1 MKLYILFI
9 IIVAVAS
16 IGLAFT
22 YFASQAKAD
31 RYLVIAH
38 FPPHLAGSIDKALEE
53 VKKEAQWASWFG
65 DAGLAVKKQRDEIN
79 KALEEWGIGRD
90 EEDPLSVVVNE
101 RGERQKITHQF
112 AYRIYRKDGKIVVE
126 IRQRGKVIFNYT
138 TDNVEDAFWTLLEK
152 GRELNDTLPEIL
164 YRLIEYKYDLPLTY
178 SAFAIPFCNGTYYGP
193 DVKPL
198 RAVIDG
204 SVEVRY
210 FVENR
215 TIIPLHLP
223 ETIIIT
229 NVTRVGEVWLSKY
242 YVVDACALPKVNKRG
257 VIAIVHRDKLN
268 SVVKILEKYLGEE
281 PVVLPIS

>member
-1 MKLYILFI
+1 MKTAAAF
-9 IIVAVAS
+9 

-79 KALEEWGIGRD
+79 KALEERGIGRD

-101 RGERQKITHQF
+101 RGERQKITHPF

-126 IRQRGKVIFNYT
+126 IRKKGKVVFNYT

-198 RAVIDG
+198 RVVIDG
-204 SVEVRY
+204 SVKVHY
-210 FVENR
+210 FIENR

-223 ETIIIT
+223 EAITIT

>member
-1 MKLYILFI
+1 MKTAAAF
-9 IIVAVAS
+9 

-22 YFASQAKAD
+22 SFASQAKAD

-53 VKKEAQWASWFG
+53 VKKEAQWSSWFG
-65 DAGLAVKKQRDEIN
+65 DAGLALKKQRGEIN

-90 EEDPLSVVVNE
+90 EEGPLSVVVNE
-101 RGERQKITHQF
+101 RGERQKTTHPF

-126 IRQRGKVIFNYT
+126 IRLRGKVIFNYT

-152 GRELNDTLPEIL
+152 GRELNDTLPEIQI
-164 YRLIEYKYDLPLTY
+164 RLIEYRFDMPLTY

-198 RAVIDG
+198 RVVIDKR
-204 SVEVRY
+204 VEVNF

-215 TIIPLHLP
+215 TIKPLRLP
-223 ETIIIT
+223 EAITII
-229 NVTRVGEVWLSKY
+229 NVTRIGEAWLGGRH
-242 YVVDACALPKVNKRG
+242 VIDACALPKVDKRG
-257 VIAIVHRDKLN
+257 VIALVSRDKLN
-268 SVVKILEKYLGEE
+268 KVVKILER
-281 PVVLPIS
+281 

>member
-1 MKLYILFI
+1 MRLYILFI

-16 IGLAFT
+16 VGLAFT

-101 RGERQKITHQF
+101 RGERQKITHPF

-164 YRLIEYKYDLPLTY
+164 YRLY
-178 SAFAIPFCNGTYYGP
+178 
-193 DVKPL
+193 
-198 RAVIDG
+198 
-204 SVEVRY
+204 
-210 FVENR
+210 
-215 TIIPLHLP
+215 
-223 ETIIIT
+223 
-229 NVTRVGEVWLSKY
+229 RV
-242 YVVDACALPKVNKRG
+242 
-257 VIAIVHRDKLN
+257 
-268 SVVKILEKYLGEE
+268 
-281 PVVLPIS
+281 